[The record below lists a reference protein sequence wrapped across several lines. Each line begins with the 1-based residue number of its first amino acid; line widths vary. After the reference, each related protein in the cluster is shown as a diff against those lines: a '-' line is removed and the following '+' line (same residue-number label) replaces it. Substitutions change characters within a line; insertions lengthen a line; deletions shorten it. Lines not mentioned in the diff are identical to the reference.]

1 MKFYPLADL
10 SFLILSVY
18 ALVLNCDS
26 NGATSPEWRMKEMT
40 VNDDFERFRTGAA
53 KYAAYLET
61 PEGRLRLD
69 LAFANLQEFLPQDTR
84 SLHDLDLGGGTG
96 ANAVR
101 LAKLGHH
108 VTLLDSSAE
117 MLNIAER
124 AAREAGVSEQI
135 ALKHGDAAQLA
146 NFL

>member
-1 MKFYPLADL
+1 MTVTSLARSRLVVPNPFDL
-10 SFLILSVY
+10 RSGIHS
-18 ALVLNCDS
+18 DS
-26 NGATSPEWRMKEMT
+26 IGATSPEWRMKEMT
-40 VNDDFERFRTGAA
+40 VNSNDDFERFRTGAA
-53 KYAAYLET
+53 NYAAYLET

-108 VTLLDSSAE
+108 VTLLDS
-117 MLNIAER
+117 
-124 AAREAGVSEQI
+124 
-135 ALKHGDAAQLA
+135 
-146 NFL
+146 